1 MFRQKPS
8 FLKFLFARHSY
19 GIDTLFFLGFC
30 SVFFAANFLEDT
42 TSLFLHYMGYTGL
55 ALGTL
60 TIFSAI
66 YPVWKRYAEITRVFT
81 NGTEIQ
87 GVITD
92 IYLKPDGGI
101 ITYEFSYL
109 NKTYRA
115 TDQVNH
121 LRKINE
127 LRIGQNV
134 MLVANQHNPAQAFLR
149 DLYL

>member
-8 FLKFLFARHSY
+8 FLKFLFARHSH
-19 GIDTLFFLGFC
+19 GIDALFFVGF
-30 SVFFAANFLEDT
+30 F
-42 TSLFLHYMGYTGL
+42 SLFLAANYLEDAPGSFSQNMGVASL
-55 ALGTL
+55 AFGILF
-60 TIFSAI
+60 IVSAI
-66 YPVWKRYAEITRVFT
+66 YPLWKRFAVIAPVFAH
-81 NGTEIQ
+81 GAEIQ

-92 IYLKPDGGI
+92 IYLAPDGGI
-101 ITYEFSYL
+101 ITYEFSFS

-121 LRKINE
+121 LRKINA

-134 MLVANQHNPAQAFLR
+134 TLVVNQHNPAQAFLR

>member
-1 MFRQKPS
+1 MFRPKPS

-19 GIDTLFFLGFC
+19 GIDALFFLGFF
-30 SVFFAANFLEDT
+30 SFFIAANFLEDT
-42 TSLFLHYMGYTGL
+42 SSSFFQNIGFASL

-60 TIFSAI
+60 FIVSAI
-66 YPVWKRYAEITRVFT
+66 YPLWKRFAEITPVFA
-81 NGTEIQ
+81 NGAEIQ

-92 IYLKPDGGI
+92 IYLTTDGGI

-109 NKTYRA
+109 NSSYRA

-121 LRKINE
+121 LRKINA

-134 MLVANQHNPAQAFLR
+134 TLVVNQHNPAQAFLR